1 MNNPDFTKGGS
12 IPKGAKHDWN
22 LGATGARGW
31 MFSKKL
37 VTTEARQIAITK
49 VEKGSPADSI
59 LAIGDIIIG
68 VDGTPFSYDPR
79 TEMGNALTKA
89 ESEVGGGALNL
100 VSYREGKT
108 DNVTLQLPILGAF
121 SSTAPYD

>member
-12 IPKGAKHDWN
+12 IPEGAKHDWN

-59 LAIGDIIIG
+59 LVAGDII
-68 VDGTPFSYDPR
+68 T
-79 TEMGNALTKA
+79 
-89 ESEVGGGALNL
+89 
-100 VSYREGKT
+100 VSYT
-108 DNVTLQLPILGAF
+108 HLTLPKIC
-121 SSTAPYD
+121 SV